1 MTKGQ
6 IFVSYLHQAS
16 LPVFNTRCKNYNNI
30 LSHFSRYTI
39 IHIPSGCLTLPTT
52 HSVAIMKYVLLSITA
67 SMFNVWKVP
76 LSDFH
81 RTINHQNQENE
92 EAVTHVTVTLVT

>member
-1 MTKGQ
+1 M
-6 IFVSYLHQAS
+6 
-16 LPVFNTRCKNYNNI
+16 
-30 LSHFSRYTI
+30 
-39 IHIPSGCLTLPTT
+39 LPTT

-67 SMFNVWKVP
+67 SMFSVWKVS

>member
-1 MTKGQ
+1 MLA
-6 IFVSYLHQAS
+6 IY
-16 LPVFNTRCKNYNNI
+16 TRLAFQSSTLDVKITITFFHTY
-30 LSHFSRYTI
+30 SRYTI

-67 SMFNVWKVP
+67 SMFNVWKVS